1 MDYDSSGDTGVS
13 ATLVLHGTPPF
24 QVYYQTKKDSEAP
37 KETSKTFPTSRGQF
51 TLQPEQSGHYI
62 FTFTKIS
69 DANYQRVE
77 IDGPSIDQII
87 HPPASADFVGV
98 PKGLGRKKAMSSCEG
113 NLIDVEVEL
122 RVSGV

>member
-1 MDYDSSGDTGVS
+1 M
-13 ATLVLHGTPPF
+13 LHGTPPF